1 VLRAYGNTRSSGVRL
16 QNRPVVK
23 EIVDQLHDVL
33 IARHTLQFDQ
43 HRVDLVKCGVSI
55 YGKGETH

>member
-33 IARHTLQFDQ
+33 IARRALQLDQ
-43 HRVDLVKCGVSI
+43 HRVDLVNCGVSI
-55 YGKGETH
+55 YRERETN